1 MFELQQI
8 IVEPREIDQFYR
20 VGEIENKEADS
31 LSNYFFCLKT
41 EDGKQSALAYY
52 NDETGKLELLKTKE
66 LQYQGF
72 KPRDGAQSCLFW
84 ALKNNDLIVGLGS
97 AGTGKTTVALAYA
110 LNELHRN
117 AKNIVLCKPTTFV
130 GMKSNAI
137 GAIPGDHREKLEGYM
152 DSYFTAMKKIMGETF
167 EHHLYQLEEED
178 RIVFKP
184 FELLRGQHFEN
195 SVVIIDE
202 AQNTTPHELL
212 TAISRVGANST
223 LIILGDPDQIDS
235 GLKREET
242 GLWELIHSDAFGEC
256 PFAVAIKLTAQYRSA
271 MAHLAQEIIEE
282 LRAKNEDEEDS
293 ND

>member
-1 MFELQQI
+1 MFDLAQLV
-8 IVEPREIDQFYR
+8 VEPKEIDQFYR
-20 VGEIENKEADS
+20 TVVIENTEADE
-31 LSNYFFCLKT
+31 LPNYFFCLRT
-41 EDGKQSALAYY
+41 EDGKQSALGYY
-52 NDETGKLELLKTKE
+52 NDETSRLELLKTKE

-84 ALKNNDLIVGLGS
+84 SLKRNDLIVGLGS

-117 AKNIVLCKPTTFV
+117 AKDIVLCKPTTFV

-167 EHHLYQLEEED
+167 EHHLYQLEEEG
-178 RIVFKP
+178 RILFKP

-212 TAISRVGANST
+212 TAISRVGAHST

-235 GLKREET
+235 GLGREET
-242 GLWELIHSDAFGEC
+242 GLWKLIHSDSFSEC
-256 PFAVAIKLTAQYRSA
+256 PFAVGIKLTAQYRSA
-271 MAHLAQEIIEE
+271 MAHLAQEVIEE
-282 LRAKNEDEEDS
+282 LRGEKEENEK
-293 ND
+293 